1 MRTELRTAITQLSAE
16 RNLPKEVVL
25 AALESALA
33 SAYKKSMSALEQD
46 VVVKVDADIGE
57 INFYIQKVVVESVT
71 NPNHE
76 ISLKEARKL
85 RVTAQLGDAI
95 NIECTPDNIGRI
107 AVQAAKQVVL
117 QRLREAEHRI
127 VYEEFTDREGNVVTG
142 IIQFIEPKRIYIRLN
157 RIEAVLP
164 VNEQVHN
171 EHYYRGQRLKF
182 YILEMIQRDKEPQII
197 VSRSHPNLIRGLFE
211 LEIPEIH
218 NGIVQL
224 KFIAREAGHRTKVA
238 VATTQ
243 ENVDPVGCCLGP
255 RGIRLQ
261 SIINE
266 LNGEKIDVIQWHADP
281 GIFISNALSP
291 AQVASIKIDEG
302 KNISTVIV
310 PDKQLS
316 LAIGKEGQNARLA
329 AKLTGWRI
337 DIKSVSAIESEKAV
351 LEEPE
356 IAAEV
361 VPLDIQEDESLEAEP
376 IEDIGA
382 EETVEFP
389 VFPEAPHERPEEKHI
404 RFAED
409 ILMGTLKGEKSEKIQ
424 GAPKSKRKGKV
435 VKYKEQDES
444 FIDDEIEE

>member
-33 SAYKKSMSALEQD
+33 SAYKKSISALEQD

-85 RVTAQLGDAI
+85 RATAQLSDAI

-107 AVQAAKQVVL
+107 AVQAARQVVL

-142 IIQFIEPKRIYIRLN
+142 IIQFIEPKRIYVRLN

-224 KFIAREAGHRTKVA
+224 KSIAREAGHRTKVA

-281 GIFISNALSP
+281 GIFISNALNP
-291 AQVASIKIDEG
+291 AQVASIKIDEE
-302 KNISTVIV
+302 KNTSTVIV

-356 IAAEV
+356 MAAEV
-361 VPLDIQEDESLEAEP
+361 VPLDFQEDESLEAEP
-376 IEDIGA
+376 IEDIGT
-382 EETVEFP
+382 EEIVEFP
-389 VFPEAPHERPEEKHI
+389 VFPETPPEQPEEKHI

-409 ILMGTLKGEKSEKIQ
+409 ILMRALKTEKPDKTQ
-424 GAPKSKRKGKV
+424 DAPKGKRKGKV
-435 VKYKEQDES
+435 IKYKEQDES

>member
-1 MRTELRTAITQLSAE
+1 MKTELRTAITQLSAE
-16 RNLPKEVVL
+16 RNLPKAVVL

-33 SAYKKSMSALEQD
+33 SAYKKSVSALEQD
-46 VVVKVDADIGE
+46 VLVKVDPDIGE
-57 INFYIQKVVVESVT
+57 INFYIQKVVVDSVT

-76 ISLKEARKL
+76 ISLNEARKL
-85 RVTAQLGDAI
+85 RATAQLGDVI
-95 NIECTPDNIGRI
+95 NMECTPKNIGRI

-142 IIQFIEPKRIYIRLN
+142 IIQFIEPKRIYVRLN

-164 VNEQVHN
+164 LHEQVPN

-211 LEIPEIH
+211 LEIPEVH
-218 NGIVQL
+218 NGVVAL
-224 KFIAREAGHRTKVA
+224 TAIAREAGRRTKVA

-281 GIFISNALSP
+281 GVFISNALSP
-291 AQVASIKIDEG
+291 TQVANIKIDEER
-302 KNISTVIV
+302 NISTVVV

-337 DIKSVSAIESEKAV
+337 DIKSVSAIESEKV
-351 LEEPE
+351 VIQEPE
-356 IAAEV
+356 KASEV
-361 VPLDIQEDESLEAEP
+361 IPPEVTEGEPLEAEP
-376 IEDIGA
+376 TEEIGV
-382 EETVEFP
+382 EELVEFP
-389 VFPEAPHERPEEKHI
+389 SIPEAPPEKPEEKHI

-409 ILMGTLKGEKSEKIQ
+409 ILMGALKTKITDKTQ
-424 GAPKSKRKGKV
+424 SGPKGKRKGKV
-435 VKYKEQDES
+435 IKYKKQDEHL
-444 FIDDEIEE
+444 IDDEIE

>member
-1 MRTELRTAITQLSAE
+1 MKTELRTAITQLSAE

-33 SAYKKSMSALEQD
+33 SAYKRNISTLEQD
-46 VVVKVDADIGE
+46 VLVKVDPDIGE
-57 INFYIQKVVVESVT
+57 INFYIQKVVVDSVT

-76 ISLKEARKL
+76 ISLEEARKL
-85 RVTAQLGDAI
+85 RVTAQLGDVI
-95 NIECTPDNIGRI
+95 NIECTPKNIGRI

-142 IIQFIEPKRIYIRLN
+142 IIQFIEPRRIYVRLN
-157 RIEAVLP
+157 KIEAVLP
-164 VNEQVHN
+164 LNEQVSN
-171 EHYYRGQRLKF
+171 EHYYRGQRHKF

-211 LEIPEIH
+211 LEIPEVH
-218 NGIVQL
+218 NGVVEL
-224 KFIAREAGHRTKVA
+224 KAIARDVGHRTKVA

-281 GIFISNALSP
+281 AVFISNALSP
-291 AQVASIKIDEG
+291 AQVAGTKIDEER
-302 KNISTVIV
+302 NISTVVV

-337 DIKSVSAIESEKAV
+337 DIKSVSAIESERAV
-351 LEEPE
+351 IEEPKT
-356 IAAEV
+356 AAEV
-361 VPLDIQEDESLEAEP
+361 IPAEVKEREPLEAEP
-376 IEDIGA
+376 A
-382 EETVEFP
+382 EEIGMEEMVEFP
-389 VFPEAPHERPEEKHI
+389 SIPEAPPEKPEEKHI

-409 ILMGTLKGEKSEKIQ
+409 ILMGALKAKKPDKTPSE
-424 GAPKSKRKGKV
+424 PKGKRKGKV
-435 VKYKEQDES
+435 LKYKKQDEH
-444 FIDDEIEE
+444 FIDDGREE

>member
-1 MRTELRTAITQLSAE
+1 MKTELRTAITQLSAE

-33 SAYKKSMSALEQD
+33 SAYKKSVSALEQD
-46 VVVKVDADIGE
+46 VLVKVDPDIGE
-57 INFYIQKVVVESVT
+57 INFYIQKIVVDSVT
-71 NPNHE
+71 NPNNE

-85 RVTAQLGDAI
+85 RATAQLGDVI
-95 NIECTPDNIGRI
+95 NIECTPKNIGRI

-142 IIQFIEPKRIYIRLN
+142 IIQFLEPKRIYVRLN

-164 VNEQVHN
+164 LNEQVPN

-182 YILEMIQRDKEPQII
+182 YILEMIQRDKEPQIL
-197 VSRSHPNLIRGLFE
+197 VSRSHPNLVRGLFE
-211 LEIPEIH
+211 LEIPEVH
-218 NGIVQL
+218 NGVVEL
-224 KFIAREAGHRTKVA
+224 KAIAREAGHRTKVA
-238 VATTQ
+238 VATAQ

-281 GIFISNALSP
+281 GVFISNALSP
-291 AQVASIKIDEG
+291 AQVASIKIDEER
-302 KNISTVIV
+302 NISTVVV

-337 DIKSVSAIESEKAV
+337 DIKSISAIESERAV
-351 LEEPE
+351 IQEPE
-356 IAAEV
+356 TAEEVIPAEV
-361 VPLDIQEDESLEAEP
+361 MESEPIEAEP
-376 IEDIGA
+376 A
-382 EETVEFP
+382 EEIGEEESVEFP
-389 VFPEAPHERPEEKHI
+389 VIPEAPPEKTEEKQI

-409 ILMGTLKGEKSEKIQ
+409 ILMGALKAETSDKTQNE
-424 GAPKSKRKGKV
+424 PKGKRKGKV
-435 VKYKEQDES
+435 VKYKKQDEH
-444 FIDDEIEE
+444 FIDDESEE